1 MPHQSYYLAVCLS
14 VMLVA
19 CGPSARD
26 FEHKTKIGVFGENQG
41 MVTFEGYLYADSTF
55 FIPES
60 VFSGPASGVF
70 KIHNN
75 SITFTCLDGSGAYF
89 HRVTLKLDSTNR
101 HEHLFDSN
109 GVITYVGLY

>member
-1 MPHQSYYLAVCLS
+1 MPLKIKTAQGITTIHVKNHVTKNKPLLPMPHQSYYLAVCLT

-55 FIPES
+55 FYS
-60 VFSGPASGVF
+60 
-70 KIHNN
+70 
-75 SITFTCLDGSGAYF
+75 
-89 HRVTLKLDSTNR
+89 
-101 HEHLFDSN
+101 
-109 GVITYVGLY
+109 

>member
-1 MPHQSYYLAVCLS
+1 MPFQSYYLAVCLS

-60 VFSGPASGVF
+60 VFSGTASGVF
-70 KIHNN
+70 KIQGNT
-75 SITFTCLDGSGAYF
+75 ITFTCLDGDVDAYF
-89 HRVTLKLDSTNR
+89 HRITLSLDAAR
-101 HEHLFDSN
+101 RYDLDPD
-109 GVITYVGLY
+109 GAITYVGLY